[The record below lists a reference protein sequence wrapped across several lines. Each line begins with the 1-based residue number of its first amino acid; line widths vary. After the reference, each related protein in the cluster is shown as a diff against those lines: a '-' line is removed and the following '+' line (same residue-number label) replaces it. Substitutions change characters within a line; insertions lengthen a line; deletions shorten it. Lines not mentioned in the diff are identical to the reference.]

1 MDGGLTAP
9 MRRALELAWDAF
21 RAGSLPV
28 GAVLTD
34 GNGVVV
40 AEGRNRIGEGV
51 APPGRLRGTGIAHAE
66 MDVLA
71 QLPMGDYS
79 DHTL

>member
-21 RAGSLPV
+21 RAGPLPL
-28 GAVLTD
+28 ARCSPMATA
-34 GNGVVV
+34 VV
-40 AEGRNRIGEGV
+40 AEGRNRIGEVGTS
-51 APPGRLRGTGIAHAE
+51 GRLRTGIAHAE